1 MSPNRSRMNI
11 LNKYGAVISAAL
23 LFLMAALPLRAQIA
37 LSEKSSGENVFP
49 LSTKSCSPII
59 YDAASESS
67 VIGTAAELFAS
78 DIEKVTGKV
87 PSIIKTGSV
96 SDSSRH
102 VIIVGA
108 LGHSALIDGLVKA
121 GKIDVSSISGE
132 WERYAVRLVRSPF
145 KGVKQALVVVGS
157 DRRGAAYGLLS
168 VSRAIGVN
176 PWYWWLD
183 APVEHRNSIYL
194 TVNAYE
200 SDTPSVKY
208 RGIFINDEDW
218 GLLRWA
224 KRNFEKDLGNIGP
237 KTYEKVCELLL
248 RLNANMLAPAMH
260 EASTAFYQIPQNKEV
275 ADRYGIVITASHCE
289 PLLLNTASEWHTDRY
304 GDWNYNTNAERIDSV
319 LKARVVETSPYEN
332 AYVIALRG
340 LHDRS
345 MNGGESMD
353 SRRATVQRALNN
365 QRKILSDVLGKDASE
380 IPQVFV
386 PYKEVLDVYNQGLEL
401 PDDVTIV
408 WPDDNYGYMK
418 RLSGP
423 KEQLRSGRSGVYYH
437 SSYLGR
443 PHDYL
448 WMNTTSPTLM
458 YEELRKAYD
467 STADRYWLLNSGDIK
482 SCEFAVDFFLSMAY
496 DIDSFDY
503 ERAATYR
510 SEWLCSMLGEEYRD
524 SYRSI
529 FDGFYHQAFVRKPEF
544 MGWGYQWTTDKYGN
558 ERNTDTDFSFANYRE
573 AERRLSTY
581 REISSE
587 AERLMS
593 KLPESHIPCFY
604 QSVYYPVKACELMN
618 RMTLSG
624 QKNRW
629 YALMHRAS
637 ASVAAEE
644 ALACHDSLEV
654 ITAGYNNLLAGKWN
668 HVMAMKQGF
677 ASSYFKKPVLR
688 EVELAKTPQLGVIV
702 EDEGSLKGVSSY
714 HQLPAF
720 NNYCRRSYFIDI
732 FNKGTGLLAW
742 SVSSDSEWVR
752 FDKTSGRTETDDR
765 IEVSLDWDRVPQG
778 NRIAGTIIVT
788 DESGARENVL
798 VSVFNPSSPTRD
810 ELSGIYVQNNGYVS
824 IDAAGYHRKKEND
837 AIKIIDIPN
846 LGIEN
851 RAIQFGNPMM
861 PKQNTRKNGVP
872 CVEYDFYTFEQGSVD
887 VYTYVLPTFVLSAD
901 RGYSGHEA
909 TNLETQY
916 GVCIDEGPVMN
927 PSTSSVEY
935 AQIWYDSCLQNFRVN
950 KTTLHINEPG
960 KHTVK
965 ILCGDAGTVLQK
977 IVIDFGGLKRS
988 YLGPEPT
995 LVR

>member
-1 MSPNRSRMNI
+1 MWNSFLM
-11 LNKYGAVISAAL
+11 NKYGAVVLAAL
-23 LFLMAALPLRAQIA
+23 LCLAAAFPLRAQVS
-37 LSEKSSGENVFP
+37 LSETSSGRNVFP
-49 LSTKSCSPII
+49 LSTKTCAAIM
-59 YDAASESS
+59 YDATSEPS
-67 VIGTAAELFAS
+67 VVGTAVGLLAS
-78 DIEKVTGKV
+78 DIEKVTGKC
-87 PSIIKTGSV
+87 PSVSGNGSV
-96 SDSSRH
+96 TASCRYA
-102 VIIVGA
+102 VIAGT
-108 LGHSALIDGLVKA
+108 LGHSSLIDELVRD

-132 WERYAVRLVRSPF
+132 WERYAVRLVEAPL
-145 KGVKQALVVVGS
+145 KGVRRALVVVGS
-157 DRRGAAYGLLS
+157 DRRGTAYGLLS
-168 VSRAIGVN
+168 LSRAIGVN
-176 PWYWWLD
+176 PWYWWMD

-194 TVNAYE
+194 SVNAY
-200 SDTPSVKY
+200 DAATPSVKY

-224 KRNFEKDLGNIGP
+224 KRNFEKELGNIGP

-260 EASTAFYQIPQNKEV
+260 EASTAFYQIPQNKEI
-275 ADRYGIVITASHCE
+275 ADKYGIIITASHCE
-289 PLLLNTASEWHTDRY
+289 PLLLNTASEWHKDRY
-304 GDWNYNTNAERIDSV
+304 GDWNYNTNSERIDSV
-319 LKARVVETSPYEN
+319 LNARVVETSPYEN

-340 LHDRS
+340 LHDRAMS
-345 MNGGESMD
+345 GAESLD
-353 SRRATVQRALNN
+353 SRKATVQRALLN

-380 IPQVFV
+380 IPQFFT

-496 DIDSFDY
+496 DIDSFSY
-503 ERAATYR
+503 ERAASYR
-510 SEWLCSMLGEEYRD
+510 SEWLCGMLGDKNRD
-524 SYRSI
+524 TYRSI
-529 FDGFYHQAFVRKPEF
+529 FDEFYHQAFIRKPEF
-544 MGWGYQWTTDKYGN
+544 MGWGYQWTTDKHGN

-573 AERRLSTY
+573 AERRLEAY
-581 REISSE
+581 RKISSE
-587 AERLMS
+587 TEALMAQ
-593 KLPESHIPCFY
+593 LPSSHIPCFY
-604 QSVYYPVKACELMN
+604 QSVYYPVKACELMS
-618 RMTLSG
+618 RMVLSG

-629 YALMHRAS
+629 YALQRRT
-637 ASVAAEE
+637 AATAAADE
-644 ALACHDSLEV
+644 AIRCHDSLRV
-654 ITAGYNNLLAGKWN
+654 ITEGYNSLLDGKWN
-668 HVMAMKQGF
+668 HVMTMGQGF
-677 ASSYFKKPVLR
+677 AASYFKKPVLR
-688 EVELAKTPQLGVIV
+688 EVKLSSAPELGVMV
-702 EDEGSLKGVSSY
+702 ENEGSLNGVSSY
-714 HQLPAF
+714 HLLPAF
-720 NNYCRRSYFIDI
+720 NGYFRCAYFIDI
-732 FNKGTGLLAW
+732 FNKGKGQLSWTAETDNEWILL
-742 SVSSDSEWVR
+742 SR
-752 FDKTSGRTETDDR
+752 TSGKTADEDR
-765 IEVSLDWDRVPQG
+765 IMVSVDWNNVPVG
-778 NRIAGTIIVT
+778 DKIAGTVT
-788 DESGARENVL
+788 IKDGSGVQENVL
-798 VSVFNPSSPTRD
+798 VSVFNPSSPTRED
-810 ELSGIYVQNNGYVS
+810 LNGIYVQHNGYVS
-824 IDAAGYHRKKEND
+824 IDAAGYHRKREND

-851 RAIQFGNPMM
+851 KAVQFGNPMM
-861 PKQNTRKNGVP
+861 PKQNTRKGDVP

-909 TNLETQY
+909 TNVETQY
-916 GVCIDEGPVMN
+916 GVCIDDGPVMN

-935 AQIWYDSCLQNFRVN
+935 AQIWYESCLKNCRVN

-960 KHTVK
+960 KHSVR

-977 IVIDFGGLKRS
+977 IVLDFGGLKRS

-995 LVR
+995 MVK